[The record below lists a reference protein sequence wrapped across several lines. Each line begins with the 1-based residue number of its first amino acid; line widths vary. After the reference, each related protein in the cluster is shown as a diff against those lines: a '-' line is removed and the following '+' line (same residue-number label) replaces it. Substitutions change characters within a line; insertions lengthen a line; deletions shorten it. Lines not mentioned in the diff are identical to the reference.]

1 MGVSGLN
8 AKNIA
13 PELTYD
19 VTDLG
24 VLSPGYKRTL
34 REKDWLEDPIMYPFT
49 VDNADGVRAR
59 FNLYNLQS
67 DWYLLIYKET
77 SKGLIYLRSG
87 TNGGLKDESI
97 VQFLPPGKY
106 AAVVE
111 FYVPIG
117 YKLSTTYDL
126 FVSGTVPLRDD
137 DVLHGSDA
145 DDIYNGGK
153 GNDFITGRK
162 GDDRLFGGIGDDYLE
177 GGTGNDYLKGTNGD
191 DVLNG
196 GEGNDLI
203 DGGFGVDILTG
214 GEDSDRF
221 VYSNLK
227 ESGQGAQSRDVITD
241 FSSSED
247 DKIDLSAIAEDA
259 VFIGSSDFTGT
270 KPEIR
275 FDDGILQFST
285 PEFYTPIFK
294 FYEPD
299 SAPTPVFEIELL
311 GNNTFGFEDLLL

>member
-1 MGVSGLN
+1 MGVPSLN
-8 AKNIA
+8 AKNIE

-34 REKDWLEDPIMYPFT
+34 RENDWLEDPIMYPFSI
-49 VDNADGVRAR
+49 DDADGVRVR
-59 FNLYNLQS
+59 FDLDNLQS
-67 DWYLLIYKET
+67 DWYLFIYKET

-87 TNGGLKDESI
+87 TNYGLKDESI

-111 FYVPIG
+111 FSVPIG

-126 FVSGTVPLRDD
+126 LVSGTVPLQDD
-137 DVLHGSDA
+137 DVLYGRDA
-145 DDIYNGGK
+145 DETYNGSK
-153 GNDFITGRK
+153 GNDFIAGRQ
-162 GDDRLFGGIGDDYLE
+162 GDDRLFGDKGDDYLE
-177 GGTGNDYLKGTNGD
+177 GGKGDDHLKGATGD

-203 DGGFGVDILTG
+203 DGGFGVDVLTG
-214 GEDSDRF
+214 GEGSDRF
-221 VYSNLK
+221 VYDDIK
-227 ESGQGAQSRDVITD
+227 ESAQGAQSRDVITD

-247 DKIDLSAIAEDA
+247 DKIDLSAIADES
-259 VFIGSSDFTGT
+259 VFIGASDFTGT

-275 FDDGILQFST
+275 FDDGILQLAA
-285 PEFYTPIFK
+285 PDFYTPLFK
-294 FYEPD
+294 YFEPD
-299 SAPTPVFEIELL
+299 SAPTPVFEIQLL
-311 GNNTFGFEDLLL
+311 GVDSLSVDDLIM